1 MQERNISQILLDLR
15 HKKGVTQEEVAKSL
29 SISNKTISKWEN
41 GTSTPDLSMLVA
53 LAKYYGVTT
62 DALLGLAEIKTHGT
76 QETVGALFEG
86 LEDLEC
92 IDKTFE
98 ILWNMVPLT
107 FFALAKHWD
116 STKNDASMLPM
127 EQTFDSTTQ
136 ISSCSFFELLTHSSN
151 TNIAVFLLR
160 NKENFAWLNDPE
172 VQKKIAMLFRFLS
185 HEDTLAVL
193 YFIHS
198 TACSERFTA
207 DYITKNTGVDIARVG
222 KILEEFCAIGACVQV
237 TAHLAEGKVKIY
249 ESHGSGL
256 LLSLLTLAFEQM
268 LGDNRFAYRLN
279 GNCKMISGGQ

>member
-1 MQERNISQILLDLR
+1 MHETPIANNLLELR
-15 HKKGVTQEEVAKSL
+15 RQKGVTQEEVAKSL
-29 SISNKTISKWEN
+29 SISNKTLSKWEN
-41 GTSTPDLSMLVA
+41 GVSAPDLPMLVA

-62 DALLGLAEIKTHGT
+62 DALLGLSEIKACGT
-76 QETVGALFEG
+76 QETVDALFEG

-92 IDKTFE
+92 IHKAFE
-98 ILWNMVPLT
+98 ILWSMVPTT
-107 FFALAKHWD
+107 FFALSKHWD
-116 STKNDASMLPM
+116 SLKNDTSIIPM
-127 EQTFDSTTQ
+127 EQMIDATTK

-172 VQKKIAMLFRFLS
+172 VQKEIAMLFRFLS
-185 HEDTLAVL
+185 QEDTLSVL

-207 DYITKNTGVDIARVG
+207 DYITKNTGVGVARVG
-222 KILEEFCAIGACVQV
+222 EILEEFCAIGACVQV

-268 LGDNRFAYRLN
+268 LGNNLFAYRLN